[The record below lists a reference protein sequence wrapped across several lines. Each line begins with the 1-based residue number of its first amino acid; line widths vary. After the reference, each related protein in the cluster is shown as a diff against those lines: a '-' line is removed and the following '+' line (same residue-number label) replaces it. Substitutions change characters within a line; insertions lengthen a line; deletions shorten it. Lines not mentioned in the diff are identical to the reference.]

1 MFVASLDSSAA
12 KRLVTARSRAVHA
25 TPGYLLFWR
34 EGALLTQAFD
44 ANRLEVRGNP
54 VSVANDV
61 GLNSLTN
68 QGLFSVS
75 DSGTLVFFAG
85 AVGQSELVWVDRA
98 GRRIGEAGPRG
109 IFNSLSLSPDATSVV
124 YDQAEP
130 RNRTLDLWRLDFASG
145 VPFRLTFHPSHD
157 MFPLWSPDGTRI
169 AFNSLREPPP
179 QLYELNANGAGKE
192 KLLLK
197 TNFPKGPSGWSSDGR
212 LLFYDTINPQTGGD
226 IWALPLVGK
235 PEPYPVVRTC
245 GRRALRHAFARR
257 TVAGLHL
264 ERDRRLRGV
273 RRSISCDRIQ
283 AADFDAGWLR
293 AAVATRRQRALL
305 PSAQPGVDGGG
316 RHEQPDD
323 PGIQSTRKRYLP
335 PASSGWR
342 FRRWHTTTPP
352 PPMVNAS

>member
-1 MFVASLDSSAA
+1 MFVASLDSSTA

-34 EGALLTQAFD
+34 EGALLAQAFD
-44 ANRLEVRGNP
+44 AGSLEVRGNP
-54 VSVANDV
+54 VSVANGV

-130 RNRTLDLWRLDFASG
+130 RNRTLDLWRLDFARG
-145 VPFRLTFHPSHD
+145 VPSRLTFHPSHD

-169 AFNSLREPPP
+169 AFSSLREPPP
-179 QLYELNANGAGKE
+179 QLYELNANGAGTE

-197 TNFPKGPSGWSSDGR
+197 TNFPKNASGWSSDGR
-212 LLFYDTINPQTGGD
+212 LLFYDTMDPQTGGD
-226 IWALPLVGK
+226 IWALPLGRQARAVSGR
-235 PEPYPVVRTC
+235 PHR
-245 GRRALRHAFARR
+245 GRRALRHAFAGR
-257 TVAGLHL
+257 TVAGLHI

-283 AADFDAGWLR
+283 AADFDPGRLR
-293 AAVATRRQRALL
+293 AALAT
-305 PSAQPGVDGGG
+305 
-316 RHEQPDD
+316 
-323 PGIQSTRKRYLP
+323 
-335 PASSGWR
+335 
-342 FRRWHTTTPP
+342 
-352 PPMVNAS
+352 